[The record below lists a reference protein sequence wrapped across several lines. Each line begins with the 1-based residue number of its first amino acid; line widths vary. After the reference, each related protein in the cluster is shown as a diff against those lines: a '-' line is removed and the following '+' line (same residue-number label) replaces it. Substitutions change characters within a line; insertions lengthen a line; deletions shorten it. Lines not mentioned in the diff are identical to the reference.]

1 MTLIYIH
8 GAASD
13 STTFDFLQSHLAHP
27 RPRFFDYTSQDSFR
41 HNLVAMRDQLLS
53 IPGQIDIVAHSL
65 GGIYAAHLLESH
77 GSKIRQVVSLS
88 TPFNGS
94 EFANW
99 IRLAAPKHPLFEDIA
114 PNSWPISHLRGMKIT
129 TPWTQIVSVHGNV
142 PWFLAR
148 NDGVVTHRSMTS
160 RDDVEYVEVKY
171 DHYDIV
177 QAPDV
182 ADLIAQ
188 KLSLI

>member
-1 MTLIYIH
+1 MTLVYIH

-27 RPRFFDYTSQDSFR
+27 RPRFFDYTSQDNFR
-41 HNLVAMRDQLLS
+41 HNLVAMRDQMLD

-65 GGIYAAHLLESH
+65 GGIYAAHLLDSH
-77 GSKIRQVVSLS
+77 KDRIRRVVSLS

-99 IRLAAPKHPLFEDIA
+99 IRLAAPNHPLFEDIA
-114 PNSWPISHLRGMKIT
+114 PNSWPIAHIRHMKIT
-129 TPWTQIVSVHGNV
+129 TPWTQLVSTHGNV

-160 RDDVEYVEVKY
+160 RSDVEYVEVKY

-177 QAPDV
+177 QTPDV
-182 ADLIAQ
+182 AELIAK